1 MLQSIRERAQGW
13 IAWVIVILISIPF
26 ALWGVQEYL
35 GVGGE
40 PVAAKVN
47 GQEITERELDRQFQ
61 RFRMEMRER
70 LGKSYNPDLFD
81 DNAMR
86 KEVLNDLIR
95 NNLILQASLDLGLRA
110 GDQQVRDTILSI
122 PAFQKNGRFDK
133 TAYENALR
141 NQGKSPAQFEQ
152 SVRGSLM
159 TSQLSTVVSA
169 SEFLTA
175 AELEEAVSL
184 LRQKRRFDYF
194 ILPSKRFE
202 SKAPVADADVQAYYQ
217 EHQAEFRTP
226 ERIKLDYIL
235 LSANALASDGSS
247 VDEKQLQELYESRLD
262 QYRTPEQRRVRH
274 ILITLPMGADENAGL
289 EARARIDKL
298 HGSLKL
304 GADFAELAKESSQD
318 PGSAGQG
325 GDLGMFEKGLMDQA
339 FDEAAFALELGAI
352 SEPVRSSFGYHLI
365 QVTEIQAE
373 QVVPFEEVREE
384 LVILAGSD
392 EAERRYFELA
402 EQLGIISYENPDSLL
417 PAADALELEIQHTDW
432 VDRSGGSDGISGE
445 QKVIGAA
452 FSDEVLRQGFNSE
465 LIEIDDPK
473 LGQQAI
479 VVRVAEHEESALR
492 SVDEVREEISRQI
505 RSRNAAEAARNEARA
520 LAERIA
526 SGESVENVAADYSLE
541 HSALV
546 ERNDPETPA
555 GVLTRAFL
563 LPAPVNATPSV
574 GVADLW
580 DGSAVVVLRAIEK
593 GSLDALEDHER
604 DSERTSISRSKSR
617 NYYDRLVDSL
627 QRRADIWV
635 AEQDA
640 PE

>member
-13 IAWVIVILISIPF
+13 IAWVIVILISVPF

-40 PVAAKVN
+40 PVVAKVN
-47 GQEITERELDRQFQ
+47 GQEITERELNRQFQ

-81 DNAMR
+81 DNEMR

-110 GDQQVRDTILSI
+110 GDQQVRDTILSV

-133 TAYENALR
+133 IAYENALR

-152 SVRGSLM
+152 GVRGSLM

-169 SEFLTA
+169 SEFLTN

-184 LRQKRRFDYF
+184 QRQKRRFDYF
-194 ILPSKRFE
+194 ILPANRFE
-202 SKAPVADADVQAYYQ
+202 SEAPVADADVQAYYR

-235 LSANALASDGSS
+235 LSANTLTSDGSGM
-247 VDEKQLQELYESRLD
+247 DEKHLQELYQSHLD

-274 ILITLPMGADENAGL
+274 ILITLPMDADDEAGL
-289 EARARIDKL
+289 EARTRIDKL

-304 GADFAELAKESSQD
+304 GADFSDLARESSQD
-318 PGSAGQG
+318 PGSAQQG

-339 FDEAAFALELGAI
+339 FDEAAFALELDEV
-352 SEPVRSSFGYHLI
+352 SDPVRSSFGYHLI

-373 QVVPFEEVREE
+373 QVKSFEEVREE

-402 EQLGIISYENPDSLL
+402 EQLGNFSYENPDSLV
-417 PAADALELEIQHTDW
+417 PAADVLELEIQHTDW
-432 VDRSGGSDGISGE
+432 VGRSGGSDGISSE
-445 QKVIGAA
+445 PKVIGAA

-473 LGQQAI
+473 LGQQALVI
-479 VVRVAEHEESALR
+479 RVAEHEESALR
-492 SVDEVREEISRQI
+492 SVDEVREDISRQI
-505 RSRNAAEAARNEARA
+505 RNKNAAEAARNEAKV
-520 LAERIA
+520 LAERIT
-526 SGESVENVAADYSLE
+526 SGESVGDVAADYSLKQT
-541 HSALV
+541 ALV
-546 ERNDPETPA
+546 ERNDLETPV
-555 GVLTRAFL
+555 GVLSRAFL
-563 LPAPVNATPSV
+563 MPAPVSGKPSV
-574 GVADLW
+574 GVASLW
-580 DGSAVVVLRAIEK
+580 DGSAVVVLQEIQQ

-604 DSERTSISRSKSR
+604 DSERSSISRTKAR

-627 QRRADIWV
+627 QSRAKIWV
-635 AEQDA
+635 AKQGA